1 MRFPVTASAATAML
15 LAAAGMVHAQAP
27 PAPAAA
33 EPDAAEAEP
42 GAAPGRVRKPQ
53 PKAPAG
59 PTPASVITV
68 ANATAN
74 QAWRVE
80 IMAEGQSV
88 RLPKALPPK
97 ASATVKLPKLTGCIV
112 SVVAGFVGGAQVE
125 VDEFDICKEKT
136 IRFTE

>member
-1 MRFPVTASAATAML
+1 MRFPMTVSATAAL
-15 LAAAGMVHAQAP
+15 LLGTATLVQAQAP
-27 PAPAAA
+27 RVAAPAEPSPAAVDPSPAPAQAPKPQARQPSGPAPAA
-33 EPDAAEAEP
+33 
-42 GAAPGRVRKPQ
+42 
-53 PKAPAG
+53 
-59 PTPASVITV
+59 VITV

-97 ASATVKLPKLTGCIV
+97 ATATLRLPKLTGCTV
-112 SVVAGFVGGAQVE
+112 SVVAGFVGGGQVE
-125 VDEFDICKEKT
+125 VDEFDVCKEKT